1 MDYIVLT
8 IIPNGLN
15 TVATKVLLKKGKE
28 FRTAEIIL
36 KNDEVLSVDD
46 TTWDAGDVAPDG
58 GMIWRKNQKSD
69 TRPTA
74 DKAVDNWE
82 DLIDEGG
89 DIDEI
94 IASVKLAIK
103 DNDVLNARFKRVN
116 ALLQK
121 ASDEK
126 VRTLLSAW
134 IVLGL

>member
-46 TTWDAGDVAPDG
+46 TTWDASEVAPDG
-58 GMIWRKNQKSD
+58 GAIWRKNKKSD

-94 IASVKLAIK
+94 IASVKLGIK